1 MIAQKAAKELKA
13 MIKVTKLNGSE
24 LVVNAD
30 LIEFVESTPDTLISL
45 TTGRKIMV
53 REALDEVVGKAVA
66 YRRTARTVVVP
77 AGGDGSIFDDQ
88 PR

>member
-1 MIAQKAAKELKA
+1 

-53 REALDEVVGKAVA
+53 LEALDEVVERAVT
-66 YRRTARTVVVP
+66 YRRSARAYAVP
-77 AGGDGSIFDDQ
+77 AGGTGSVFEGQ
-88 PR
+88 GR

>member
-1 MIAQKAAKELKA
+1 

-53 REALDEVVGKAVA
+53 LEELDEVVQKAVG
-66 YRRTARTVVVP
+66 YRSTSRFYPVP
-77 AGGDGSIFDDQ
+77 TGGTGSVFEG
-88 PR
+88 